1 MRLSKYEKQLFEE
14 KCKQAMALRAASGA
28 KSIKRQ
34 IREYPGRVVNVVTA
48 EQRIRYQGAS
58 LHDACTQPVGAYRH
72 LQGAR
77 Q

>member
-1 MRLSKYEKQLFEE
+1 MRLSKYEQQLFEE
-14 KCKQAMALRAASGA
+14 KCKQAMALRAVSGA

-58 LHDACTQPVGAYRH
+58 LHDACTMPVGAYRH

-77 Q
+77 